1 MNEEISKLSKKDIN
15 ILVEYIVETD
25 IGTLD
30 GLNTFLKLE
39 EMKRNCIID

>member
-30 GLNTFLKLE
+30 GLND
-39 EMKRNCIID
+39 IP